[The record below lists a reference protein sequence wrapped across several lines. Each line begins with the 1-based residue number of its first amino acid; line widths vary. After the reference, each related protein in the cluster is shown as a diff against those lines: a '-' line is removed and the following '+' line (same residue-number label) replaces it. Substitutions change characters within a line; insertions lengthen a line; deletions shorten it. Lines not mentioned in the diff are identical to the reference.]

1 VNIAEIK
8 SLINSSDSQERLRA
22 IVALR
27 NIEPEVAT
35 PLLLSRK
42 DDPIFMVRSFVAMG
56 LGRKQSEAAYE
67 VLLKMLA
74 SDPDH
79 NVRAEASNSAALYGP
94 QSVPHLLSAFRQDEN
109 WLVRRSIL
117 AAMSDLPDRDALWEM
132 CQTSLAGQDVGLREA
147 AIGSLSLL
155 AGTPHEAT
163 ALDELLALVGDPGWN
178 IRYRVALALRHFPQ
192 EQARSALQYLGK
204 DEDRRVAGATLE
216 ALL

>member
-1 VNIAEIK
+1 MNIEEIK
-8 SLINSSDSQERLRA
+8 SSIDSADSQERLRA

-27 NIEPEVAT
+27 NVEPEVAT
-35 PLLLSRK
+35 PLLLGCQ
-42 DDPIFMVRSFVAMG
+42 DDPVFMVRSFVAMG
-56 LGRKQSEAAYE
+56 LGRKQSAAAYE

-94 QSVPHLLSAFRQDEN
+94 QSIPHLLAAFRQDEN

-132 CQTSLAGQDVGLREA
+132 CQTSLTGEDVGLREA
-147 AIGSLSLL
+147 AIGSLALL
-155 AGTPHEAT
+155 VGTSHENA
-163 ALDELLALVGDPGWN
+163 ALEQLLALVGDPGWN
-178 IRYRVALALRHFPQ
+178 IRYRVALSLRHFSQ
-192 EQARSALQYLGK
+192 AQARSALQYLGK